1 MGSADYFMYV
11 LRCADGTLY
20 TGYTVDVQQRLRTH
34 NEGRGAKYT
43 ACRLPV
49 TLIAQA
55 SFATK
60 HDAMSA
66 EFRFKRLSRSQ
77 KLTLIEEAPDAF
89 ALEQALRSR
98 FGLGGA

>member
-1 MGSADYFMYV
+1 MESSGYFMYV

-34 NEGRGAKYT
+34 NEGNGAKYT

-49 TLIAQA
+49 ALIAQA
-55 SFATK
+55 AFATK

-66 EFRFKRLSRSQ
+66 EFRFKQLSRSQ
-77 KLTLIEEAPDAF
+77 KLALIDGAPDAF
-89 ALEQALRSR
+89 ALEGVLAAR